1 MDLLNKLEPLGL
13 AVWIMDDGYKHS
25 NSISIATNCF
35 THSELEQ
42 LVIILKK
49 NKFNLHFTIC
59 DSTKVIHLSAKD
71 LYIFINLVE
80 PYIHPDCAYKITGV
94 H

>member
-49 NKFNLHFTIC
+49 KIN
-59 DSTKVIHLSAKD
+59 STYTL
-71 LYIFINLVE
+71 
-80 PYIHPDCAYKITGV
+80 
-94 H
+94 